1 LTHPRSEKKLMTRKM
16 KLIPVDRRQVMYGAA
31 AAALAAAMPALPAF
45 AQAAQQPTMGEA
57 LKAAIGDAKPIEG
70 KVKLD
75 LPEVAENG
83 NTVPYTVSVEGDSA
97 AGQVKAVYVFATKNP
112 NPNVASFFFSPRSGK
127 AQVSS
132 RMRLGSTQDVV
143 AVAQMKDGSVYMG
156 KRTVKVTIGGC
167 GG

>member
-1 LTHPRSEKKLMTRKM
+1 MNPMIRKTQRTV
-16 KLIPVDRRQVMYGAA
+16 VDRREVMVGAT
-31 AAALAAAMPALPAF
+31 AAALATLSPALPAL
-45 AQAAQQPTMGEA
+45 AQTAQSPTMEEA

-83 NTVPYTVSVEGDSA
+83 NTVPFSVSVEEDGASNK
-97 AGQVKAVYVFATKNP
+97 VKVVHVFATKNP

-132 RMRLGSTQDVV
+132 RMRLGSTQDVI
-143 AVAQMKDGSVYMG
+143 AVAEMNDGSFYMG
-156 KRTVKVTIGGC
+156 KQTVKVTIGGC